1 MPGVI
6 SRDFFIKRLSDLRQD
21 MQGWMLHEQLG
32 ELNL

>member
-21 MQGWMLHEQLG
+21 MQVWMLRKQLG
-32 ELNL
+32 DLSL